1 MPQLAQPRTRTVT
14 TLVTPEE
21 HRQLRHVCKLS
32 GKTAADLLHAGML
45 LVLRRHLRQRGAER
59 ARLDAIKVRG
69 VARSG
74 RRESQYSTCLSAKPL
89 PNPPTQR

>member
-32 GKTAADLLHAGML
+32 GKTAADLLHAGL
-45 LVLRRHLRQRGAER
+45 LQVMRWHMRYRGAEQR
-59 ARLDAIKVRG
+59 RLAAISQRTYSVT
-69 VARSG
+69 G
-74 RRESQYSTCLSAKPL
+74 RRKSQQSTMQTVNPL